1 MKHLTRADEILLVA
15 VLCLGDD
22 AYSTTI
28 RDEVDRRSGKSVTV
42 GSLWVSLDHLAGGGY
57 LRKASRRMPGSK
69 GGRPRIYYR
78 LTPKGVRALRRV
90 REEQAR
96 LWEGVPDPDAYR
108 LKRSAERSRDPRPSP
123 RV

>member
-1 MKHLTRADEILLVA
+1 MKHLSRADEILLVA

-28 RDEVDRRSGKSVTV
+28 REEVAKRSGKSVTV
-42 GSLWVSLDHLAGGGY
+42 GSLWVSLDHLADGGY
-57 LRKASRRMPGSK
+57 LRKGTRREPGSK

-78 LTPKGVRALRRV
+78 LTPKGVRALKRV
-90 REEQAR
+90 REEQVR
-96 LWEGVPDPDAYR
+96 LWQDVPDPDQYR
-108 LKRSAERSRDPRPSP
+108 ARRSADRARDPRRAP

>member
-1 MKHLTRADEILLVA
+1 MKSLSRADEILLVA

-28 RDEVDRRSGKSVTV
+28 REEVGRRAGKSVTL

-57 LRKASRRMPGSK
+57 LRKSPRRAEDSR

-78 LTPKGVRALRRV
+78 LTPKGVRALK
-90 REEQAR
+90 REREQQER
-96 LWEGVPDPDAYR
+96 LWDGVPDLDGYGR
-108 LKRSAERSRDPRPSP
+108 RRSAS
-123 RV
+123 

>member
-28 RDEVDRRSGKSVTV
+28 RDEVARRSGKSVTV
-42 GSLWVSLDHLAGGGY
+42 GSLWVSLDHLADGGY
-57 LRKASRRMPGSK
+57 LRKASRRVPGSK

-78 LTPKGVRALRRV
+78 LTPKGVRTLKRA
-90 REEQAR
+90 REDHAR
-96 LWEGVPDPDAYR
+96 LWEAVPDPDAYR
-108 LKRSAERSRDPRPSP
+108 ARRPVDRSRDPRRVP

>member
-28 RDEVDRRSGKSVTV
+28 REEVARRSGKSVTV
-42 GSLWVSLDHLAGGGY
+42 GSLWVSLDHLADGGY
-57 LRKASRRMPGSK
+57 LRKGSRRVPGSK
-69 GGRPRIYYR
+69 GGRPRVYYR
-78 LTPKGVRALRRV
+78 LTPKGVRALKRV

-96 LWEGVPDPDAYR
+96 LWENVPDPDEYR
-108 LKRSAERSRDPRPSP
+108 ARRTNDRTRDPR
-123 RV
+123 RVARV